1 MNLEVCPPEYYY
13 YLQDQDCLKNKLT
26 DQNIL
31 LAVHFVPK
39 SLKKKK
45 EKKKFKFRMHKREI
59 TAGQYRNSGE

>member
-13 YLQDQDCLKNKLT
+13 YLQDQDGLKNKLT

-45 EKKKFKFRMHKREI
+45 KSL
-59 TAGQYRNSGE
+59 NSRCTKGKL

>member
-13 YLQDQDCLKNKLT
+13 HLQDQDGLKNKLT

-31 LAVHFVPK
+31 LAVHFVHK

-45 EKKKFKFRMHKREI
+45 QFKFKMHKREI
-59 TAGQYRNSGE
+59 IAGQYRNSEE